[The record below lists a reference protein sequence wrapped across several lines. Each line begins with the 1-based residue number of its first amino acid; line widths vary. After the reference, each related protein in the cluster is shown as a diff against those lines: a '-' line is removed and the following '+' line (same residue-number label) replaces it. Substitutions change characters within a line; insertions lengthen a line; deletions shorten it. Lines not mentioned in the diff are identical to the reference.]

1 MTWSRSRR
9 RASRTPKSTP
19 LTISVTIFF
28 FALGLLRSAFAAR
41 ARVRYAALTASHAL
55 AAPAQLGSHQA
66 LSIDVPA
73 WVVIAILVL
82 DNVLDDFHL
91 FAHQEDQ
98 FGRVCMDL

>member
-19 LTISVTIFF
+19 LTISVTIF
-28 FALGLLRSAFAAR
+28 
-41 ARVRYAALTASHAL
+41 
-55 AAPAQLGSHQA
+55 AQLGSHQA